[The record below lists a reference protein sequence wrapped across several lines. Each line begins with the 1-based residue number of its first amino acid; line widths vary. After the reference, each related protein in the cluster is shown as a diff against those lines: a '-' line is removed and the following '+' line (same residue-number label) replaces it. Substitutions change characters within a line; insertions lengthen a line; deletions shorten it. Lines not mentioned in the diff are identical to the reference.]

1 MKEFFNLNTTEC
13 AAYIQDH
20 IGTTRGRG
28 KKTLDALAS
37 DDRDLVFTAHV
48 IREYFYLDPAEC
60 TSYVKEKIGKTLL
73 FEDKDE
79 EDDKEKED
87 WLATLSRWIS
97 KICFRK

>member
-1 MKEFFNLNTTEC
+1 M
-13 AAYIQDH
+13 
-20 IGTTRGRG
+20 
-28 KKTLDALAS
+28 AS
-37 DDRDLVFTAHV
+37 DDRDLVFTANV
-48 IREYFYLDPAEC
+48 MREYFYLDPAEC

-87 WLATLSRWIS
+87 CLTTLSRWIS